1 MALLRMIASWGEN
14 DPRRDSGIPAGTLVY
29 SAVSPGISRVFRG
42 LQEINRI
49 LCPILTGLSLNNP
62 V

>member
-29 SAVSPGISRVFRG
+29 SAVSHDISRIFRE
-42 LQEINRI
+42 LQDINRF
-49 LCPILTGLSLNNP
+49 LPPVLTAITTHNP
-62 V
+62 D

>member
-29 SAVSPGISRVFRG
+29 SAVSHDISRIFRE
-42 LQEINRI
+42 LQEINRFLFPFLAEI
-49 LCPILTGLSLNNP
+49 ATRNP
-62 V
+62 A